1 MYFID
6 SSFVEAF
13 KQVGRVGEGCG
24 KGAGRVR
31 EGCGKG
37 AGRVRE
43 GCGKGVGRVLGR
55 IREGGELKQ
64 ES

>member
-1 MYFID
+1 M
-6 SSFVEAF
+6 
-13 KQVGRVGEGCG
+13 
-24 KGAGRVR
+24 GRVR